1 MRNLPT
7 ASEPDRDASADG
19 DAAFCADAVRRLD
32 PDRYILALFQPAKLR
47 RAALALAA
55 WNLELANARVR
66 SGETMIG
73 MIRLKWHHEAL
84 EEIVA
89 GRPRR
94 HPVVWELAAAHDAGL
109 IDAARL
115 TSIVDARTRDLES
128 TPPANMAEL
137 ETYARAT
144 AGALNQA
151 LWPDAPAA
159 LDAGAAF
166 ALIGLARAAPQL
178 EAAGRPPT
186 PKGRSLADLVIRGRA
201 LADQAIKAGP
211 KPAAAPAVLARAY
224 ARRAAKASYNPTAAL
239 MAAPD
244 PWRLWRLTAFRL
256 APF

>member
-1 MRNLPT
+1 MKNLPT
-7 ASEPDRDASADG
+7 ASEPDADA
-19 DAAFCADAVRRLD
+19 DAVFCADAVRRLD
-32 PDRYILALFQPAKLR
+32 PDRYILALFHPAKLR

-115 TSIVDARTRDLES
+115 AGIVDARMRDLDS
-128 TPPANMAEL
+128 APPADMAEL

-144 AGALNQA
+144 AGALHQA

-159 LDAGAAF
+159 SDAGAAF
-166 ALIGLARAAPQL
+166 ALVGLARAAPQL

-186 PKGRSLADLVIRGRA
+186 PKGASLADIVVRGA
-201 LADQAIKAGP
+201 GLADQALKAGT
-211 KPAAAPAVLARAY
+211 KPAAAPAILARAY
-224 ARRAAKASYNPTAAL
+224 ARRAAKAGYDPTTAL

-244 PWRLWRLTAFRL
+244 PWRLWRLAAFRL